1 MNQVYDVIIVGGGP
15 AGLSSAIYLTRAKYS
30 VLVIEKEKF
39 GGQITITSEIVNY
52 PGVMEDSG
60 EGLTL
65 KMKKQAQNF
74 GAEFKIATVKELKL
88 DGPIKKVITN
98 QGEFKSIGLVLAV
111 GASPRKLGFPG
122 EKEFQGRGIAY
133 CATCDG
139 EFFEGCELFVI
150 GGGFAA
156 CEEAL
161 FLTQY
166 ASKITMIVRE
176 KEFTCAQSI
185 ADEVK
190 KHPQIK
196 ICFETEIIEAG
207 GNLQLEYAIFR
218 NNRNKT
224 TWRYDVADK
233 QKFGIFIFA
242 GYVPANHLL
251 KDQLLLNDQGY
262 LITDRYQK
270 TNIDGVYGA
279 GDICDKELRQVVTA
293 VSDGA
298 IAATS
303 LEKYISQIKKQ
314 YNLSTKEVQRIEV
327 QKEITN
333 HSDNFISN
341 EIRSQLLPILDK
353 ITKDIYLVGVGSS
366 DSFSQELKSF
376 IEEFSSLHERIH
388 GEWNDNADESPHI
401 MLYNHQKNPLG
412 VNYHCVPGGHEFN
425 SFVLAIYNAG
435 SEGQV
440 LENDILKKI
449 QDLQS
454 HHFQVFIS
462 LSCTMCPEV
471 VQASQR
477 IALENHQ
484 VQTDIYDLAHHP
496 HYKEQYNIMSVPC
509 MVIDGQ
515 RVVFGKKNLED
526 ILEIIETA

>member
-1 MNQVYDVIIVGGGP
+1 MKQVYDVIIVGGGP

-242 GYVPANHLL
+242 GYVPANHLF

-353 ITKDIYLVGVGSS
+353 ITKDIYLVTYLNN
-366 DSFSQELKSF
+366 DSFSLELKNF
-376 IEEFSSLHERIH
+376 VEEFSSLSSHIH
-388 GEWNDNADESPHI
+388 VIIKQSKEPYIDICDDNKRS
-401 MLYNHQKNPLG
+401 KNLH
-412 VNYHCVPGGHEFN
+412 YYLIPGGHEFN
-425 SFVLAIYNAG
+425 SFVLAIYNIG
-435 SEGQV
+435 TIGQPI
-440 LENDILKKI
+440 EKDIYQKILNLKQHEI
-449 QDLQS
+449 QI
-454 HHFQVFIS
+454 FVS

-471 VQASQR
+471 VQSVQR
-477 IALENHQ
+477 IAIENEN
-484 VQTDIYDLAHHP
+484 VCASIYDLKHYP
-496 HYKEQYNIMSVPC
+496 EYKEKYNIMSVPC
-509 MVIDGQ
+509 TIIDRQKVI
-515 RVVFGKKNLED
+515 FGKKSFE
-526 ILEIIETA
+526 EIVTLIEEQEL